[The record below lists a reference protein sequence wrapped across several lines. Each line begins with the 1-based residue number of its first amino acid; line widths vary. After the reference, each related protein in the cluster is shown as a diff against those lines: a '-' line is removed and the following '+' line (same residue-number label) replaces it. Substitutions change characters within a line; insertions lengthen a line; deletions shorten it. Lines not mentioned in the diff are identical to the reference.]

1 MPNIKSAIKRVQIS
15 KLQNERNSAARS
27 ALKTTIRRF
36 EEAIAN
42 NSENAAEALQKAS
55 RALDKAAAKGLIHK
69 NKAARKKSRMFK
81 KYAGTLNNKAS

>member
-15 KLQNERNSAARS
+15 KLQNAKNTAARS

-36 EEAIAN
+36 EESLVN
-42 NSENAAEALQKAS
+42 NPENAAEALQKAS

-69 NKAARKKSRMFK
+69 NKAARKKSRLAK
-81 KYAGTLNNKAS
+81 KYAQSANKAS